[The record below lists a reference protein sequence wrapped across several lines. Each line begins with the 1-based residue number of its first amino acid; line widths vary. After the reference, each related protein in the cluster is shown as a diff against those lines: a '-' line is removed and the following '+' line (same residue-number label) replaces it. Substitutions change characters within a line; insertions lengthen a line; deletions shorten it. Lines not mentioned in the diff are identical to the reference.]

1 MKTDQNSRK
10 YLSEY
15 AQPEF
20 TITKTELVFH
30 LDEHKTRVQSRLSI
44 SRTYTGADASRDIR
58 TEGSNTQTLK
68 LDGINL
74 KLLTISIDDVL
85 LKPDQYQVCDAYL
98 TLPNVADNF
107 VFSCEVEID
116 PAQNTRLEGLYLSNG
131 NFCTQCEAQGFRYIT
146 YYLDRP
152 DVILEIASSFLIC
165 SLMAIWLIRESRLNW
180 LMSIGPSGLIHIQS
194 LATSSRW

>member
-1 MKTDQNSRK
+1 MKTDESLRK

-15 AQPEF
+15 ARPEF

-30 LDEHKTRVQSRLSI
+30 LDENKTRVASRLTI
-44 SRTYTGADASRDIR
+44 SRTS
-58 TEGSNTQTLK
+58 GSEAQVLK

-74 KLLTISIDDVL
+74 KLLSVSIDDVPL
-85 LKPDQYQVCDAYL
+85 SSDQFQISDEHL
-98 TLPNVADNF
+98 TLLNVADDF

-116 PAQNTRLEGLYLSNG
+116 PAENTRLEGLYLSNG

-152 DVILEIASSFLIC
+152 DV
-165 SLMAIWLIRESRLNW
+165 
-180 LMSIGPSGLIHIQS
+180 MSVFKTRIVGNRQQFPHLLSTGC
-194 LATSSRW
+194 W